1 MVDEN
6 AFIEII
12 KIDKTKYE
20 YEIPYNRIKTVDRLT
35 NTYESTSYVLY
46 SVSIITN

>member
-20 YEIPYNRIKTVDRLT
+20 YEIPYNRKRVDKLSY
-35 NTYESTSYVLY
+35 NLESILYSLY